1 MNSQQY
7 IDKAREALKYFHNES
22 AGFSGYNISFDEL
35 ILKINKDRSDYVNSF
50 LVNYGKS
57 VVASDLSSSEL
68 KSVME
73 NLAQQGQG
81 RIPSNSNVFFQ
92 ALISEVQNIN
102 WVKVGVEAVVD
113 TASDIASGAQSFGEN
128 VLFTMKTLNAIFPYI
143 IIGGIVYIAIT
154 KIKKVA

>member
-7 IDKAREALKYFHNES
+7 IDRSREALKYFHNQS
-22 AGFSGYNISFDEL
+22 VSYSGYNISFDEL
-35 ILKINKDRSDYVNSF
+35 LLKINKDKAANVTNF
-50 LVNYGKS
+50 LTIYGKS
-57 VVASDLSSSEL
+57 IVASELSTSEI
-68 KSVME
+68 KTIME
-73 NLAQQGQG
+73 NLARQGQG
-81 RIPSNSNVFFQ
+81 RIPSNSNVFFD

-113 TASDIASGAQSFGEN
+113 TAGDIAAGAQSFGEN
-128 VLFTMKTLNAIFPYI
+128 VLFTMKTLNAIFPFI